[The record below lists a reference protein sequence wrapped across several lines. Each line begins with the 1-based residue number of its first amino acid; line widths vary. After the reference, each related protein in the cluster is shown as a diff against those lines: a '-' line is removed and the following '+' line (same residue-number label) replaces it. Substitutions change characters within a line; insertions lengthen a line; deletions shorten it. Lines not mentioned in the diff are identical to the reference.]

1 MTTDSRFARDT
12 AVAQMD
18 ERRWRA
24 EVAEGWDILG
34 VPNGG
39 YIMAMAARALG
50 EALPHP
56 HPLSVTGYY
65 LERTEA
71 GPVELHCET
80 LRAGNTVSTGC
91 VRFIQAGRERVRFL
105 ASFGQLER
113 LKGPDFV
120 DETPPAIP
128 AFDDCVGGESPIEI
142 SKRLDVRMP
151 AGRLGWYAGE
161 HSEHAEHVGWVR
173 LREGGEPDPLALLL
187 FADGF
192 PPAVFA
198 HFGMTG
204 WVPTLDMNVQIRALP
219 APGPVMGRFR
229 TRYLTGGQMEEDG
242 ELWDSRG
249 QLVALS
255 RQLARFRLPERQ

>member
-1 MTTDSRFARDT
+1 MTINNRFARDT
-12 AVAQMD
+12 AVAQID
-18 ERRWRA
+18 ERLWRA
-24 EVAEGWDILG
+24 DVAEGWDILG

-39 YIMAMAARALG
+39 YIMAMAMRALG

-80 LRAGNTVSTGC
+80 LRTGNTVSTGC
-91 VRFIQAGRERVRFL
+91 VRFVQAGRERVRFL

-113 LKGPDFV
+113 LEGPDFV
-120 DETPPAIP
+120 DEAPPVIP
-128 AFDDCVGGESPIEI
+128 AFDDCVGGETPIEI

-151 AGRLGWYAGE
+151 ADRLGWYAGE
-161 HSEHAEHVGWVR
+161 YSQHAEHAGWIR
-173 LREGGEPDPLALLL
+173 LREGGEPDLLALLL

-198 HFGMTG
+198 RFGMTG
-204 WVPTLDMNVQIRALP
+204 WVPTLDMNVQLRALP

-255 RQLARFRLPERQ
+255 RQLARFRLPPGD